1 MRRRTPA
8 GDGDFPLE
16 WERVLWS
23 GRAGFFAGLSR
34 IGQRYH
40 VTDFRVV
47 VDARTGPPIREIA
60 VLDIGAV
67 DLRQT
72 RWQRLRGTGT
82 LIIRSKRERVD
93 PLVLADIRP
102 GPQLA
107 LVLQLLATDRLGV
120 DFDSAS
126 LKGAIADR
134 RADPFHRTRMRVTTA
149 ALVLGATTAT
159 LVGLRIPHVDS
170 RVRHAADDPLYPN
183 GQKSDRASIV
193 AFMEREVMPVAQ
205 RTLGPLKGGPDKV
218 TCLTCHGKDAEAR
231 NWQMPAVQALPEPEL
246 RMAGLE
252 RSSNQVD
259 AQLRNAIYGY
269 LAEEGKQ
276 GKAAY
281 MRGVVLPEMARL
293 LHRPPYD
300 FTKSYEYNR
309 SRGALG
315 CYHCHRV
322 N

>member
-1 MRRRTPA
+1 M
-8 GDGDFPLE
+8 
-16 WERVLWS
+16 LWS
-23 GRAGFFAGLSR
+23 GRAGCFAGLSR

-47 VDARTGPPIREIA
+47 VDRRSGPPIREIA

-67 DLRQT
+67 DLQQT
-72 RWQRLRGTGT
+72 RWQRIRGTGT
-82 LIIRSKRERVD
+82 LVIRSKRERVD
-93 PLVLADIRP
+93 PLVLADIRR

-120 DFDSAS
+120 DFDSTS
-126 LKGAIADR
+126 LKAAIADG
-134 RADPFHRTRMRVTTA
+134 RADPFHTARVRVTTA
-149 ALVLGATTAT
+149 ALVLGATTAAF
-159 LVGLRIPHVDS
+159 VGLRIPHADS
-170 RVRHAADDPLYPN
+170 RVRHAAHDPLYPN

-193 AFMEREVMPVAQ
+193 AFMEREMMPVAR
-205 RTLGPLKGGPDKV
+205 RTLGRLKGGPDKV
-218 TCLTCHGKDAEAR
+218 TCLTCHGKDAEGH
-231 NWQMPAVQALPEPEL
+231 NWRMPAVQALPEPDL

-252 RSSNQVD
+252 QSSGLVD
-259 AQLRNAIYGY
+259 AQIRNAIYGY
-269 LAEEGKQ
+269 LADEDKQ

-300 FTKSYEYNR
+300 FTRSYDYNR